1 LSHGQGGVGS
11 LPDELNSNG
20 DFSFYVKS
28 TTIPKVEIDQTEV
41 SFLSQKFV
49 IPKQVKYGDSWKC
62 KLLVDG
68 KLTMYNALY
77 EWQESLAN
85 LKNNGGGYKV
95 IPDVYA
101 KVKLLN
107 AEFDTNNPKNTFT
120 LVGVFPSDI
129 PKINLEYKNAADII
143 EVDCT
148 LTYQYMY
155 HDEVESNP
163 LDANS

>member
-1 LSHGQGGVGS
+1 
-11 LPDELNSNG
+11 
-20 DFSFYVKS
+20 
-28 TTIPKVEIDQTEV
+28 
-41 SFLSQKFV
+41 
-49 IPKQVKYGDSWKC
+49 
-62 KLLVDG
+62 
-68 KLTMYNALY
+68 MYNALY
-77 EWQESLAN
+77 EWQESLAS
-85 LKNNGGGYKV
+85 LKNNGGGLKV

-107 AEFDTNNPKNTFT
+107 DRFDTVTNTFT

-129 PKINLEYKNAADII
+129 PKISLEYKNAADII

>member
-1 LSHGQGGVGS
+1 V
-11 LPDELNSNG
+11 LNSNG

-28 TTIPKVEIDQTEV
+28 SSVPKVEIDQTEV

-62 KLLVDG
+62 KLLVNGDL
-68 KLTMYNALY
+68 KMYNALY
-77 EWQESLAN
+77 EWQESLAS
-85 LKNNGGGYKV
+85 LKNNGGGLKV

-107 AEFDTNNPKNTFT
+107 DRFDTVTNTFT

-129 PKINLEYKNAADII
+129 PKISLEYKNAADII